1 MVYNILIVDSIEK
14 EFEYEKRLLCL
25 DNHQSVFVDNFQKLE
40 QLSQDKSIHI
50 ILLNP
55 SVIDLQTFQNSFES
69 IFHKSFDEIPVLV
82 VSDDQVHLDNCDLLI
97 FDEVS
102 LQMNPTVFC
111 NKIKFCQTLYKKE
124 LKHEENM
131 QRILY
136 VDGLTQLPNRAK
148 LIQDII
154 QNENL
159 ITSLAIIDIN
169 DFKEINDFYGLKIG
183 DGILRGV
190 VTIIEKTIEVLN
202 EKISLYKFAAD
213 VYCLANKGL
222 EPFVFEEM
230 IRFVLKAIDDEIF
243 REDDQEID
251 IKAKAGIT
259 FSSKKNKL
267 ITADIALQAAKKEN
281 KDYIV
286 FYEELDT
293 INEYQKNMMWTKKL
307 KSAMEND
314 RIVVYY
320 QPLVNNHTLNV
331 DKYECLVRMI
341 DEDGKVISP
350 FFFLEISKKAN
361 QYQNI
366 TKIVIDKAFK
376 QFESL
381 PFEFSVNVSYE
392 DIQDEE
398 FIAFVEQ
405 KLGQYE
411 VSTRVTW
418 EILEDEGIKDYD
430 VLINFINKVKAFGCK
445 VSIDD
450 FGSGYSNFE
459 HLLKMNVDYLK
470 IDASLVKNVATDENS
485 YKVVKTVIDFANSL
499 KLKTIAEYV
508 ENDKIFDITK
518 QLGTH
523 YSQGYY
529 FSAPLPEPSLYSF
542 KDKLQDL

>member
-1 MVYNILIVDSIEK
+1 MIYNILIIDKLEK

-25 DNHQSVFVDNFQKLE
+25 DNHQSTYIDDFKKLE
-40 QLSQDKSIHI
+40 SLSKEKPVHI
-50 ILLNP
+50 VLLNP
-55 SVIDLQTFQNSFES
+55 AVIDLKSFQDVFES
-69 IFHKSFDEIPVLV
+69 LFEKNFEEIPVLI
-82 VSDDQVHLDNCDLLI
+82 VSDDEVHIEHCELLI
-97 FDEVS
+97 FDEVT
-102 LQMNPTVFC
+102 LKMNPTMFC
-111 NKIKFCQTLYKKE
+111 NKIRFCQTLYKKE
-124 LKHEENM
+124 LMHEENM

-136 VDGLTQLPNRAK
+136 VDGLTKLPNRAK

-154 QNENL
+154 QNEDL
-159 ITSLAIIDIN
+159 ITSIAILDIN
-169 DFKEINDFYGLKIG
+169 DFKEINDFYGLRIG
-183 DGILRGV
+183 DAVLKGV
-190 VTIIEKTIEVLN
+190 VEIIEKTIEVLN
-202 EKISLYKFAAD
+202 DKISLYKFAAD

-230 IRFVLKAIDDEIF
+230 IRFVLKAIDDTIF
-243 REDDQEID
+243 HEDDQEID

-259 FSSKKNKL
+259 FSHKKNKL

-281 KDYIV
+281 KEYIV

-376 QFESL
+376 QFEPL
-381 PFEFSVNVSYE
+381 PFDFSVNVSYE
-392 DIQDEE
+392 DIQDEA
-398 FIAFVEQ
+398 FISFVES
-405 KLGQYE
+405 KLEQYD
-411 VSTRVTW
+411 VANRVTW

-430 VLINFINKVKAFGCK
+430 VLIKFINRVKAFGCK

-518 QLGTH
+518 KLGTH

-529 FSAPLPEPSLYSF
+529 FSAPLPEPSLYHF
-542 KDKLQDL
+542 KDREFS